1 MLPPYI
7 PSDAKWYIAEIV
19 LEIKIEDEEE
29 NIVEIDYLLV
39 RADSP
44 QEAYEEAIKL
54 GEEHAGSYQNTD
66 DKTVVTVFRGFRHLD
81 VIHEELE
88 HGAEIMYDRKES
100 LSEEEVRKLIR
111 PKEELNL
118 FKLRKADED

>member
-1 MLPPYI
+1 MLPPFI
-7 PSDAKWYIAEIV
+7 PDDAKWYIAEIV

-54 GEEHAGSYQNTD
+54 GEEHAGTYQNTD
-66 DKTVVTVFRGFRHLD
+66 DKTVTTIFRGFRHIN
-81 VIHEELE
+81 VIYEEFE
-88 HGAEIMYDRKES
+88 HGAEIMYERKEA
-100 LSEEEVRKLIR
+100 LSEDEVRKLVR
-111 PKEELNL
+111 PKE
-118 FKLRKADED
+118 